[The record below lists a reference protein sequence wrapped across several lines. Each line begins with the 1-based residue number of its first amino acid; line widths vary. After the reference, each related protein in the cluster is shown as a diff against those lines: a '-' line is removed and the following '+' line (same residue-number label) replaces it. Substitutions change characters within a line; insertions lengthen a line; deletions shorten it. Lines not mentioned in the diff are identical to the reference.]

1 MSQKERIL
9 QHLESGNTITS
20 LEAYQELG
28 VTQLATRIYELKAEG
43 NPILSH
49 RIKVTN
55 RFDEQCTV
63 SSYFLMGAEYAI
75 K

>member
-43 NPILSH
+43 NPILSQ

-55 RFDEQCTV
+55 RFDEQCSV
-63 SSYFLMGAEYAI
+63 SKYYLVRA
-75 K
+75 